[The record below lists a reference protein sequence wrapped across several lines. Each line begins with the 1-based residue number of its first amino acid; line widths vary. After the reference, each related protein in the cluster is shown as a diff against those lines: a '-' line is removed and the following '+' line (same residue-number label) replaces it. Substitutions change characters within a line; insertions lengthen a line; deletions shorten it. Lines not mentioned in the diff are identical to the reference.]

1 MKKYGTANA
10 NRINAI
16 GIRDE
21 ICVLSIIQADLLL
34 NGIGTKK
41 YKSNSGLKDALRVFF
56 KRTLDYVQK
65 D

>member
-16 GIRDE
+16 GIRDG

-56 KRTLDYVQK
+56 LKGR
-65 D
+65 